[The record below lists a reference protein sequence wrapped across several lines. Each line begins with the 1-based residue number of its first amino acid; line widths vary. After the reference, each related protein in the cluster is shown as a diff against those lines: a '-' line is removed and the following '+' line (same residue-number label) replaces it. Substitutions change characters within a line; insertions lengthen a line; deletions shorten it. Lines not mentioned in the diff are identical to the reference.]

1 MPIIKKYANIKEV
14 SEYTRIPVKTLYDWA
29 AQGIVPSI
37 KIQRRGLFDLA
48 DMDKFMESLKRPAI
62 NINERARKIVG

>member
-14 SEYTRIPVKTLYDWA
+14 SEYTRIPVKTLYDWT

-37 KIQRRGLFDLA
+37 KIQRRVLFDLA
-48 DMDKFMESLKRPAI
+48 DMDKFLESLKRPAI